1 MVDEVETNPTDVTRN
16 RKRIRI
22 GDLLVENRVI
32 SEGQLQTAL
41 AEQKRSGHKLG
52 HTLIELG
59 FIDEQRLLDFLSQ
72 QLQIPYI
79 DLTSYPL
86 QPEVVKS
93 IQETMAR
100 RYRVIVL
107 ETRDKDVL
115 VGMADPTDLFAYDE
129 LGHVLKKRVRQAVV
143 RESDLLEALDR
154 MYRRSEELTSLAGEL
169 HEDLTQGDF
178 DLGQLMQTV
187 EAGDAPVIRLLQTL
201 FEDALQAK
209 ASDIHIEPDEE
220 VLRIRQRID
229 GVLHEQVMNER
240 RIAPALVQRLKLLAS
255 LDISE
260 KRLPQ
265 DGRFQIKVKRH
276 SIDVRLSTMPVQ
288 HGEAVVMRLLD
299 QSSGILSLDDLGFER
314 GMLQRLRLLIKK
326 PHGMVLVT
334 GPTGSGKTTTLY
346 SALHELNTAEKKIIT
361 VEDPVEYRLPRINQV
376 QVHEQIGLSFARVLR
391 TAMRQD
397 PDILLV
403 GEMRDLETAQ
413 IGLRAAITG
422 HFVLSTVHTN
432 SAIGTVSRLLDM
444 GAPGY
449 LMASSLLA
457 IVAQRLVRRVC
468 SHCAV
473 PYEPDQIEQSWLDGV
488 RHDYDLSGLRIGRGC
503 NRCSNTG
510 YRGRVGVYELLE
522 LNGEMA
528 SALRRD
534 DHESFARIALA
545 SKQFEPLWQSVLRFA
560 SQGVTTLSEAIR
572 ISGDVDG
579 GRQVKRPVDDRVV
592 SV

>member
-1 MVDEVETNPTDVTRN
+1 MVDEVETNPTDVTRS

-32 SEGQLQTAL
+32 SEGQLQAAL

-93 IQETMAR
+93 IQETLAR

-107 ETRDKDVL
+107 ENRDKDVL

-299 QSSGILSLDDLGFER
+299 QSSGILSLDDLGFEQ

-346 SALHELNTAEKKIIT
+346 SALNELNTAEKKIIT
-361 VEDPVEYRLPRINQV
+361 VEDPVEYRLPRVNQV
-376 QVHEQIGLSFARVLR
+376 QVHEQIGLNFARVLR
-391 TAMRQD
+391 TALRQD

-473 PYEPDQIEQSWLDGV
+473 PYEPDQIEQAWLEGV
-488 RHDYDLSGLRIGRGC
+488 QHDYDLGGLRIGRGC

-534 DHESFARIALA
+534 DHESFTRIALA
-545 SKQFEPLWQSVLRFA
+545 SKQFEPLWQSVLQFA
-560 SQGVTTLSEAIR
+560 SQGVTTLSEAMR

-579 GRQVKRPVDDRVV
+579 GRRVKRSMDDRVV

>member
-1 MVDEVETNPTDVTRN
+1 MVEEEEMGRTEGVRS

-22 GDLLVENRVI
+22 GDLLVENKVI
-32 SEGQLQTAL
+32 SEGQLQAAL
-41 AEQKRSGHKLG
+41 TEQKRSGHKLG

-72 QLQIPYI
+72 QLQIPFI
-79 DLTSYPL
+79 DLTSFALKPDVIKQL
-86 QPEVVKS
+86 S
-93 IQETMAR
+93 ETIAR
-100 RYRVIVL
+100 RYRVILL
-107 ETRDKDVL
+107 EVRDKDVL

-129 LGHVLKKRVRQAVV
+129 LGHALKKRIRQAVV
-143 RESDLLEALDR
+143 RESDLLDALDR
-154 MYRRSEELTSLAGEL
+154 MYRRSDELTSLAGEL

-178 DLGQLMQTV
+178 DLGKLMQTV

-201 FEDALQAK
+201 FEDAIQAK

-229 GVLHEQVMNER
+229 GVLHEHVMNER

-265 DGRFQIKVKRH
+265 DGRFQITVKKH

-299 QSSGILSLDDLGFER
+299 QSSGILSLSDLGIQDE
-314 GMLQRLRLLIKK
+314 MLKRLRMLIMK

-346 SALHELNTAEKKIIT
+346 SALSELNVAEKKIIT

-376 QVHEQIGLSFARVLR
+376 QVHEQIGLTFARVLR

-422 HFVLSTVHTN
+422 HFVLSTLHTN

-449 LMASSLLA
+449 LMASSLSA
-457 IVAQRLVRRVC
+457 IVAQRLVRRIC
-468 SHCAV
+468 THCAV
-473 PYEPDQIEQSWLDGV
+473 PYEPDELEQVWLDGV
-488 RHDYDLSGLRIGRGC
+488 GHDFDLSGLRIGKGC
-503 NRCSNTG
+503 NRCGNTG
-510 YRGRVGVYELLE
+510 YRGRVGIYEMLE

-528 SALRRD
+528 AALRRD
-534 DHESFARIALA
+534 DHESFAQIANA
-545 SKQFEPLWQSVLRFA
+545 SSHFVPLWRSGLQYA
-560 SQGVTTLSEAIR
+560 SEGITSLSEAIR
-572 ISGDVDG
+572 IAGDVE
-579 GRQVKRPVDDRVV
+579 V
-592 SV
+592 S

>member
-1 MVDEVETNPTDVTRN
+1 MVEESGTANSEAGRS

-32 SEGQLQTAL
+32 SEGQLQSAL

-72 QLQIPYI
+72 QLQIPFI
-79 DLTSYPL
+79 DLTSFPL
-86 QPEVVKS
+86 KPEIVKQLS
-93 IQETMAR
+93 ETVAR
-100 RYRVIVL
+100 RYRVIAL
-107 ETRDKDVL
+107 EVREKDVL

-129 LGHVLKKRVRQAVV
+129 LGHSLKKRVRQAVV
-143 RESDLLEALDR
+143 RESDLLDALDR
-154 MYRRSEELTSLAGEL
+154 MYRRSEELSSLAGEL

-201 FEDALQAK
+201 FEDALQVK
-209 ASDIHIEPDEE
+209 ASDIHIEPDDE

-240 RIAPALVQRLKLLAS
+240 RIAPALVQRLKLLSS

-265 DGRFQIKVKRH
+265 DGRFQIKVKNH
-276 SIDVRLSTMPVQ
+276 AIDVRLSTMPVQ
-288 HGEAVVMRLLD
+288 NGEAVVMRLLD
-299 QSSGILSLDDLGFER
+299 QSSGILSLGDLGIKDE
-314 GMLQRLRLLIKK
+314 MLKRLRMLISK

-346 SALHELNTAEKKIIT
+346 SALSELNVPEKKIIT
-361 VEDPVEYRLPRINQV
+361 VEDPVEYRLPRVNQV
-376 QVHEQIGLSFARVLR
+376 QVHDQIGLSFSRVLR

-422 HFVLSTVHTN
+422 HFVLSTLHTN

-473 PYEPDQIEQSWLDGV
+473 QHEPDEIQQAWLEGLE
-488 RHDYDLSGLRIGRGC
+488 HDFDLSGLRIGKGC
-503 NRCSNTG
+503 NRCGQTG
-510 YRGRVGVYELLE
+510 YRGRVGIYEMLE

-528 SALRRD
+528 AALRRD
-534 DHESFARIALA
+534 DHESFAQIANA
-545 SKQFEPLWQSVLRFA
+545 SKHFIPLWKSGLQYA
-560 SQGVTTLSEAIR
+560 AEGVTSLNEAIR
-572 ISGDVDG
+572 IAGDVE
-579 GRQVKRPVDDRVV
+579 VA
-592 SV
+592 